1 MHVCVYCVLLCAVS
15 IGYCLVCEIGDV
27 SSSVSPGTMVTLP
40 LPYVFVGIGTDLA
53 TTTDLILV

>member
-27 SSSVSPGTMVTLP
+27 SSSVSPGAMVT
-40 LPYVFVGIGTDLA
+40 YVFVGIGTDLA